1 MPMEDFL
8 LQCDEITSFEE
19 DLVASDAS
27 IYNEAAVE
35 AERAE
40 LQRIWS
46 EWRHAYKK
54 CTEEPECAKKN
65 KEVIKTKKKAA
76 HQSYIKCTSLLG
88 ERMEKVKVVPSTVS
102 QRPSSS
108 VVVPPCDTEVFEG
121 DYLSW
126 PSFRDLFTAI
136 YATNKKLSP
145 VEKLYHL
152 FQKTK
157 GEAREINRHI
167 PLTAEGFTIA
177 WDNLRNQYENKRILV
192 NSQLRILFN
201 LAHCGQESASCLKKL
216 QRDVTNCITVLE
228 LYKINVKSWDP
239 IFVYQCSSRMPKLTL
254 SLWEQSIANRT
265 ELPRWEDLN
274 KFLTDRF
281 HALESVADITSAN
294 GAQPSQ
300 VSRPKVSQ
308 FDKSKQFKVHHTKV
322 SETKCSLCKGTH
334 TLKSCPKF
342 LSMEFRGRLNVVKR
356 ENKCLNCL
364 THGHRASECK
374 AQGCPRCKGRHHVL
388 LHKDKSSQNNGPSV
402 NESPNVSHVAS
413 SSSNV
418 ASSPTTSAN
427 GRNFHTSVSKR
438 TMLATAWIDI
448 LKDGASYK
456 VRALVD
462 PCSDDTFVSSRVQR
476 KLKLPTTSVSAD
488 VSGLGGEHLTKCSK
502 VASITIGSCKNS
514 SFALDLEA
522 FVVPEI
528 TGDIPTQPFDEISS
542 DQLPDLD
549 FADPKF
555 YESAPVDV
563 LLGGNVY
570 PIILLNGVKK
580 DILGSLL
587 AQETVFGWIL
597 TGPAT
602 NLVDRQRVRVS
613 YCSRVDVKDELT
625 KFWEI
630 EEVPRVPVVSDD
642 DRKCEEIF
650 LSTTIRG
657 PDGRYVV
664 DLPFRTELPF
674 SVSSK
679 SSRYVALSQFLRNE
693 LSLARNPERKGDYD
707 EVILEYLALGHMEKV
722 QGLVDYKDC
731 YYLPHHGVFK
741 PESATTKLR
750 IVFNASCPSVEGRSL
765 NDALY
770 VGPTLQKD
778 IISLVLNWRVYK
790 YVFNADIT
798 KMYRQIWVNPNHWR
812 YQRILFRPTP
822 EHEIA
827 DYQLKTVTFG
837 VNCAPYLALRTLLKL
852 ADDEEYRFPVG
863 SRILRNNMYVDD
875 ALVGVHTVPE
885 GIKARNSL
893 INILSSAG
901 FELRKWASNS
911 KEILKGLARSDLL
924 NDEFLELGDKSSAK
938 TLGIRWNA
946 STDSFYF
953 AMDKIEERS
962 FYTKR
967 QVLSIIAKIFDPL
980 GWLSPIIVTAKIL
993 MQQLWLDD
1001 IGWDDP
1007 LKPLSLL
1014 NWKAFVSSSEG
1025 IGQISIPRWVK
1036 YFPNSKIELHG
1047 FCDSS
1052 ESAYA
1057 AALYLR
1063 VESEGSVVSN
1073 LLVAKSKVA
1082 PLKRTSL
1089 PRLELCGA
1097 LLLAELVG
1105 SVFPQLDLPKATLT
1119 AWSDSTIVLSWLK
1132 KPSYSWTTFVANRVA
1147 VIQEKIGDNW
1157 RHVPTNDNPADLATR
1172 GRTPSEL
1179 KEAVLWWHG
1188 PDWLIRDRNEWPTC
1202 TSVPETTLEA
1212 KLVKVHLAQSAI
1224 PDEVLGR
1231 FSRLSTAVHAIA
1243 YVFRF
1248 FRRTHPSTKKL
1259 ARFESDRLSAEEI
1272 VFARYRLMS
1281 MSQRSHFPQDYDCL
1295 SKKLPLDSGSPLL
1308 SLNPFLDRHQL
1319 IRANGRL
1326 ENTLSLPYDERH
1338 PIILA
1343 YNSRFAELYVD
1354 HIHRLTNHGGIQ
1366 LTLATT
1372 RLECWIIRGKNLVKN
1387 RYRKCVKCVMAQKKR
1402 QAQLMAALPP
1412 ERTTFS
1418 RPFATSGVDFAGPF
1432 EIKTFNGRGCRLSKG
1447 YICLFMAYN
1456 EEYMCP
1462 FCHARHGLRKC
1473 RTFLQMT
1480 PNQKAVCVMV
1490 QQYCANCLG
1499 MSHQATDCPSLE
1511 GCRRCRQHHH
1521 TMLHP
1526 IAEDTHAWLK
1536 MTAEMLVHIPGIID
1550 VPIKVRAYINP

>member
-1 MPMEDFL
+1 MAMEYFL

-19 DLVASDAS
+19 DLVASDVS

-35 AERAE
+35 AEKAE

-54 CTEEPECAKKN
+54 CTEDPECAKKN
-65 KEVIKTKKKAA
+65 KEVLKTKKKTA
-76 HQSYIKCTSLLG
+76 HHSYIKCTSILG
-88 ERMEKVKVVPSTVS
+88 ERMEKVKVVPSTVNH
-102 QRPSSS
+102 RPSSS

-136 YATNKKLSP
+136 YVNNKKLSP
-145 VEKLYHL
+145 VEKLFHL
-152 FQKTK
+152 FQKTS

-216 QRDVTNCITVLE
+216 QRDVTNCISVLE
-228 LYKINVKSWDP
+228 LYKIDVKSWDP

-254 SLWEQSIANRT
+254 SLWEQSLANKT
-265 ELPRWEDLN
+265 ELPRWDELN

-281 HALESVADITSAN
+281 QALENVADMTSAN
-294 GAQPSQ
+294 CGQPSQ
-300 VSRPKVSQ
+300 GSRPKSNQ
-308 FDKSKQFKVHHTKV
+308 FDRSKQFKVHHTKV
-322 SETKCSLCKGTH
+322 SDPKCRLCKGAH

-342 LSMEFRGRLNVVKR
+342 LSMDFRGRLNVVKR
-356 ENKCLNCL
+356 ENKFLNCL
-364 THGHRASECK
+364 TM
-374 AQGCPRCKGRHHVL
+374 
-388 LHKDKSSQNNGPSV
+388 SQAVTSNQ
-402 NESPNVSHVAS
+402 
-413 SSSNV
+413 NV
-418 ASSPTTSAN
+418 ASGSTNSAN
-427 GRNFHTSVSKR
+427 GRNFHTSVSKK
-438 TMLATAWIDI
+438 TMLATAWIEI
-448 LKDGASYK
+448 LKDGASYRF
-456 VRALVD
+456 RALVD

-476 KLKLPTTSVSAD
+476 RLKLPTTSVSAD
-488 VSGLGGEHLTKCSK
+488 ISGLGGGHLTKCSK

-522 FVVPEI
+522 YVVPDI
-528 TGDIPTQPFDEISS
+528 TGNIPTQPLDEISLAR
-542 DQLPDLD
+542 LPELDL
-549 FADPKF
+549 ADPNF
-555 YESAPVDV
+555 YESGPVDV

-570 PIILLNGVKK
+570 PIILLSGVKK
-580 DILGSLL
+580 GILGSLL

-602 NLVDRQRVRVS
+602 NLVDRQRISVT
-613 YCSRVDVKDELT
+613 YCTRVDVKDELT

-630 EEVPRVPVVSDD
+630 EEVPRVPVVSVD
-642 DRKCEEIF
+642 DRRCEEIF

-664 DLPFRTELPF
+664 DLPFRTELSF
-674 SVSSK
+674 SASSK

-693 LSLARNPERKGDYD
+693 LSLARNPERKGNYD

-722 QGLVDYKDC
+722 QGLVDYQDC

-750 IVFNASCPSVEGRSL
+750 VVFNASCPSVEGKSL

-778 IISLVLNWRVYK
+778 IVSLVLNWRVYK

-798 KMYRQIWVNPNHWR
+798 KMYRQIWVNPEHR
-812 YQRILFRPTP
+812 KYQRILFRLTP
-822 EHEIA
+822 EDEIA
-827 DYQLKTVTFG
+827 DYQLRTVTFG
-837 VNCAPYLALRTLLKL
+837 VNCAPYLALRALLKL
-852 ADDEEYRFPVG
+852 ADDEKYRFPVG
-863 SRILRNNMYVDD
+863 SKILRNNMYVDD
-875 ALVGVHTVPE
+875 ALVGVHTVSE

-893 INILSSAG
+893 INILKSAG

-924 NDEFLELGDKSSAK
+924 SDEFLELGDKSSAK
-938 TLGIRWNA
+938 TLGIRWNS

-953 AMDKIEERS
+953 VMDKIEERS

-980 GWLSPIIVTAKIL
+980 GCLSPIVVTAKIL
-993 MQQLWLDD
+993 MQHLWLDD

-1014 NWKAFVSSSEG
+1014 NWKAFVSSWEG
-1025 IGQISIPRWVK
+1025 IGQISIPRWVR

-1063 VESEGSVVSN
+1063 VEGESSVVSN

-1097 LLLAELVG
+1097 LLLAELVD
-1105 SVFPQLDLPKATLT
+1105 SVVPQLDLPKATLT

-1132 KPSYSWTTFVANRVA
+1132 KPSYSWTTFVANRIA
-1147 VIQEKIGDNW
+1147 VIQEKIGNEW

-1172 GRTPSEL
+1172 VRTPSEL
-1179 KEAVLWWHG
+1179 KESLLWWHG
-1188 PDWLIRDRNEWPTC
+1188 PSWLTLQKDEWPSC
-1202 TSVPETTLEA
+1202 PSVPETTLEV
-1212 KLVKVHLAQSAI
+1212 KPTKVHLAQSAV
-1224 PDEVLGR
+1224 PDDVLAR

-1259 ARFESDRLSAEEI
+1259 ARFESARLSAEEI
-1272 VFARYRLMS
+1272 AFARYRLMS
-1281 MSQRSHFPQDYDCL
+1281 MSQRINFPQEYDCL
-1295 SKKLPLDSGSPLL
+1295 SKKLQLDPGSPLL

-1326 ENTLSLPYDERH
+1326 GNTLSLPYDERH

-1354 HIHRLTNHGGIQ
+1354 HIHLLTNHGGIQ

-1418 RPFATSGVDFAGPF
+1418 RPFATSGVDFAGPWPTM
-1432 EIKTFNGRGCRLSKG
+1432 KSTC
-1447 YICLFMAYN
+1447 A
-1456 EEYMCP
+1456 P
-1462 FCHARHGLRKC
+1462 FA
-1473 RTFLQMT
+1473 T
-1480 PNQKAVCVMV
+1480 
-1490 QQYCANCLG
+1490 LG
-1499 MSHQATDCPSLE
+1499 MA
-1511 GCRRCRQHHH
+1511 
-1521 TMLHP
+1521 
-1526 IAEDTHAWLK
+1526 
-1536 MTAEMLVHIPGIID
+1536 
-1550 VPIKVRAYINP
+1550 